1 MARARMACD
10 VLVVG
15 AGVAGIGAAVR
26 ASREGMHTLLIERN
40 DHPGGAAVAGM
51 HRFICGLYANGDHMP
66 DATLNGGI
74 AGEICDGLKALAPDK
89 AIQRMG
95 KVHVLP
101 LTTQDLLSACWSLSE
116 KEEAL
121 EVFYN
126 TRAVSAAVEGNFIA
140 SITVQNPI
148 REFDIVPRVVVDCS
162 GDGIIVQ
169 MSGGRYQ
176 VTSAD
181 RRQLAGYAF
190 RVTGL
195 REFDELLPLRVPYH
209 LTKEV
214 NEERMPT
221 YLKFT
226 TYTPGDAPDEGYC
239 RLNIPP
245 AGKDRNEQARRDAL
259 LVHRHLSRVLTAFK
273 GSNIAEMSPRVVDRE
288 GPRVCGEYTLTADD
302 VLTGRTFSDGAVKN
316 AWPIELWD
324 PQTGPSLQYLD
335 PNDYY
340 EIPVRCLKPLG
351 ILNCWCAGRCISATP
366 EALASTRVMG
376 TCISL
381 GEEAGRRAA
390 QSA

>member
-1 MARARMACD
+1 MARSRIACD

-15 AGVAGIGAAVR
+15 AGVAGIGAAIR
-26 ASREGMHTLLIERN
+26 ASREGVHTLLIERN

-51 HRFICGLYANGDHMP
+51 HRFLCGLYANGDDIP
-66 DATLNGGI
+66 DSTLNGGI
-74 AGEICDGLKALAPDK
+74 AGEICDGLRALAPEK
-89 AIQRMG
+89 AVQRMG

-101 LTTQDLLSACWSLSE
+101 LAIRDLVSACRSLSE
-116 KEEAL
+116 REEAL
-121 EVFYN
+121 EISYN
-126 TRAVSAAVEGNFIA
+126 TRAISAAMEGNSIA
-140 SITVQNPI
+140 SITVQNSM
-148 REFDIVPRVVVDCS
+148 RVFDIVPSVVVDCS
-162 GDGIIVQ
+162 GDGIIVR
-169 MSGGRYQ
+169 MSGGGYQ

-195 REFDELLPLRVPYH
+195 REFDELLPIRVPYH

-214 NEERMPT
+214 NEERMPA

-226 TYTPGDAPDEGYC
+226 TYTPGDSSDEGYC

-245 AGKDRNEQARRDAL
+245 TGKDRDEQARRDAL
-259 LVHRHLSRVLTAFK
+259 LVHRHLSRVLSAFK
-273 GSNIAEMSPRVVDRE
+273 GSSIAEMSPRVVDRE
-288 GPRVCGEYTLTADD
+288 GPRVRGEYTLTADD
-302 VLTGRTFSDGAVKN
+302 VLTGRRFSDAAVKN

-335 PNDYY
+335 SNEHY

-351 ILNCWCAGRCISATP
+351 VLNCWCAGRCISATP

-381 GEEAGRRAA
+381 GEEAGRLAA